1 MNAPRSLWLIGRHT
15 WTEVVLSRVFT
26 IFGLL
31 AAALVGASIFLT
43 NFHFGSA
50 EIRFINDLGQG
61 AISLLGSILVVTLG
75 AQLFFREIEQR
86 TVLPIL
92 ARPVTRWQFLI
103 GKFGGTIAP
112 ILLFTLGMLILVTI
126 LLWWR
131 SGSLAADPSVNRAT
145 LGAIVGEAWTAGYFQ
160 ILKFF
165 VLGSMVFAVASFAQS
180 FSYTVSMGFALF
192 FASHL
197 VHLAVDFYRGGESAV
212 SRWTGFFFAYV
223 LPDFRIFNEP
233 FPDPDFLRATLYSG
247 IYCLVYLSVA
257 VGFFNR
263 REL

>member
-1 MNAPRSLWLIGRHT
+1 MKRTSPVLLIARHT
-15 WTEVVLSRVFT
+15 WSEVVLSRVFT

-31 AAALVGASIFLT
+31 AAALACGSVFLT

-61 AISLLGSILVVTLG
+61 AISLFGSILVVTLA

-92 ARPVTRWQFLI
+92 ARPVNRPRFLL
-103 GKFGGTIAP
+103 GKFLGTLAP
-112 ILLFTLGMLILVTI
+112 ILVFVLGMLVLLSL

-131 SGSLAADPSVNRAT
+131 SGSLDIDPSLNRVT
-145 LGAIVGEAWTAGYFQ
+145 LGGALAEAWTAGYFQ
-160 ILKFF
+160 MLKFF
-165 VLGSMVFAVASFAQS
+165 VLGAMVFAVASFAQS

-192 FASHL
+192 IASHL
-197 VHLAVDFYRGGESAV
+197 VHLAIDFYREGEGTLARV
-212 SRWTGFFFAYV
+212 AGFLFATV
-223 LPDFRIFNEP
+223 LPDFRVFNEP
-233 FPDPDFLRATLYSG
+233 TPDPHLFRVTGYAAVYTIVFLG
-247 IYCLVYLSVA
+247 VA
-257 VGFFNR
+257 VGFFQR